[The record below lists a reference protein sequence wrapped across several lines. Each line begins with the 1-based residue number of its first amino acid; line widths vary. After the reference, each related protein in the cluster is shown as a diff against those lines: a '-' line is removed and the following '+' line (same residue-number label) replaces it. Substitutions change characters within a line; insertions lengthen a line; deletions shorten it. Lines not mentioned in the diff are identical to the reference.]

1 MTGIIELILNLFLIL
16 TFGSPILLIIFL
28 TLNGV
33 FNLEE
38 KIKRRRFKP
47 KSRTERKVL
56 KEIKKIEREIEE
68 RKRLEHLYEK
78 RDELIRKMEGW
89 YE

>member
-1 MTGIIELILNLFLIL
+1 MTAIISILIVLLVIALIML
-16 TFGSPILLIIFL
+16 SLVLA
-28 TLNGV
+28 V
-33 FNLEE
+33 MLEE
-38 KIKRRRFKP
+38 RLLNWETMRKRFKR
-47 KSRTERKVL
+47 KSRTERKVQ
-56 KEIKKIEREIEE
+56 KEIKRIESEIEE

>member
-1 MTGIIELILNLFLIL
+1 MMTAIISILIVLLVTALIML
-16 TFGSPILLIIFL
+16 SLALA
-28 TLNGV
+28 V
-33 FNLEE
+33 MLEE
-38 KIKRRRFKP
+38 GLLNWETMRKRFKR
-47 KSRTERKVL
+47 KSRTERKVQ
-56 KEIKKIEREIEE
+56 KEIKRIESEIEE

>member
-1 MTGIIELILNLFLIL
+1 MTAIISILIVLLVTALIML
-16 TFGSPILLIIFL
+16 SLVLA
-28 TLNGV
+28 V
-33 FNLEE
+33 MLEE
-38 KIKRRRFKP
+38 RLLNWETMRKRFKR
-47 KSRTERKVL
+47 KSRTERKVQ
-56 KEIKKIEREIEE
+56 KEIKRIESEIEE